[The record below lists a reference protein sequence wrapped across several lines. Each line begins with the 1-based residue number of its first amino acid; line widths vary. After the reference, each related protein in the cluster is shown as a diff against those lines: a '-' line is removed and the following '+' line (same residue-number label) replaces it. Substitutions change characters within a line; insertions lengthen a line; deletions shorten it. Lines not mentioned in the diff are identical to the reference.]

1 MSHTICLL
9 PGDGIGPEVSQAA
22 REVIDAS
29 GAAIDWIELP
39 AGAGAVADHGDVLP
53 QHTLDTLAQ
62 VRLALKGPL
71 TTPIGGGLPRS
82 TSACASIFTSTPLSA
97 RSARCRASGRATT
110 TLISS

>member
-22 REVIDAS
+22 REVLDAS

-39 AGAGAVADHGDVLP
+39 AGAGAVAAHGDVLP

-62 VRLALKGPL
+62 YRLALKGPL
-71 TTPIGGGLPRS
+71 TTPIGGGFGSINVRLRQYFHLYAARTPKGSTAASSTRS
-82 TSACASIFTSTPLSA
+82 SLA
-97 RSARCRASGRATT
+97 
-110 TLISS
+110 